1 MWKLQFNLLMA
12 HTFRISAVILV
23 LMLASPVMWAQDDL
37 MNILEQSDSSSVV
50 LTEATFKSS
59 RVINGHSVELRAPGV
74 LEVLISH
81 RFGRISGGINEFFGL
96 DDANIRI
103 GLELGLFKNLNIGI
117 GRSSFEKQYDGFI
130 KYKLLSQQQGL
141 RNVPL
146 TAVFFTSMAIN
157 STEAPPDQD
166 WSFTNRTNYTYQ
178 LLLARK
184 FSPNF
189 SLQLT
194 PTLVHKNLVE
204 LPTDDNDIYALG
216 IGARQKITKR
226 LAINFEYFYGFNLP
240 EDRGLHNSL
249 SIGVDIETG
258 GHVFQLHL
266 TNSRAMIEKG
276 FITETTGDFFDG
288 EIHLGFNISRVF
300 NVGKKN
306 KEPW

>member
-1 MWKLQFNLLMA
+1 M
-12 HTFRISAVILV
+12 SILD
-23 LMLASPVMWAQDDL
+23 QE
-37 MNILEQSDSSSVV
+37 NSDSSSVI

-74 LEVLISH
+74 LELLISH
-81 RFGRISGGINEFFGL
+81 RFGRISEGINEFFGL

-103 GLELGLFKNLNIGI
+103 GLELGLFENLNIGI

-130 KYKLLSQQQGL
+130 KYKLLSQQRGFKSI
-141 RNVPL
+141 PL
-146 TAVFFTSMAIN
+146 TAVFFTSIAIN
-157 STEAPPDQD
+157 SSEAPPDQD
-166 WSFTNRTNYTYQ
+166 WSFANRTNYTYQ

-184 FSPNF
+184 FNANF

-194 PTLVHKNLVE
+194 PTLIHKNLVQQ
-204 LPTDDNDIYALG
+204 PGDDNDIFALG
-216 IGARQKITKR
+216 LGARHKVTKR
-226 LAINFEYFYGFNLP
+226 MAVNFEYFYGFNLP
-240 EDRGLHNSL
+240 DDQGLHNSL

-288 EIHLGFNISRVF
+288 ELHLGFNISRVF
-300 NVGKKN
+300 NVGKQSRSDY
-306 KEPW
+306 